1 VTVRILFLTQV
12 LPYPLDAGPKTRAY
26 FTLRYLA
33 QRHEVTLLSFARP
46 SDADAALKHLRE
58 CCHAVHTVPM
68 PRSPLRDAWHL
79 LRSLPGATPFLI
91 ARDWV
96 PAMAGEIV
104 RCLAATR
111 FAAIHADQL
120 WMAPYALHARAAAG
134 SGPKPALILDQH
146 NAVFQ
151 IPRRLAAQE
160 PNGLKR
166 ALLTLEERK
175 LARYETDVCRR
186 FDRVVWV
193 TAEDRAAL
201 EERAGRP
208 WEPARATIIPI
219 CVDPTAR
226 PPLVRQP
233 EAYRVTFLGGLHW
246 PPNLEGVLWFLRAVW
261 PEVVA
266 RAPTARLTI
275 IGKVAADARAL
286 AEAVAA
292 APGQVEMT
300 GYVED
305 PAPYL
310 AETAAFI
317 VPLHAGGGM
326 RVKIVDAWSWGL
338 PIVATS
344 IGAEGI
350 RYGDGEDILIADT
363 APAFAR
369 AVVRL
374 LTDRALAERLGRQG
388 RLTVERAYDWRTVY
402 AAWDAVYEGIE
413 AAP

>member
-1 VTVRILFLTQV
+1 MRILFLTQV

-33 QRHEVTLLSFARP
+33 QRHEVTLLSFVRA
-46 SDADAALKHLRE
+46 SDSAAAIEHLRS

-79 LRSLPGATPFLI
+79 LRSLPSATPFLI

-96 PAMAGEIV
+96 PAMADAVV
-104 RCLAATR
+104 RRLAATP

-120 WMAPYALHARAAAG
+120 WMAPYALHARATADP
-134 SGPKPALILDQH
+134 GPKPALILDQH

-151 IPRRLAAQE
+151 IPRRLAAHE
-160 PNGLKR
+160 PSGLKR

-175 LARYETDVCRR
+175 LARYEVEVCRR

-201 EERAGRP
+201 EGCAGSP
-208 WEPARATIIPI
+208 WEPARATVIPI
-219 CVDPTAR
+219 CVDLATR
-226 PPLVRQP
+226 PPLARRP
-233 EAYRVTFLGGLHW
+233 DAGRVTFLGGLHW
-246 PPNLEGVLWFLRAVW
+246 PPNQEGALWFLRVVW
-261 PEVVA
+261 PAIVA
-266 RAPTARLTI
+266 RVPAAHLTI
-275 IGKVAADARAL
+275 IGKLPTAVTAL
-286 AEAVAA
+286 TAAVAA
-292 APGQVEMT
+292 APGRVELT
-300 GYVED
+300 GYVDD
-305 PAPYL
+305 PTSYL

-338 PIVATS
+338 PVVATS

-350 RYGDGEDILIADT
+350 RYVDGDDILIADT
-363 APAFAR
+363 ASAFAE

-374 LTDRALAERLGRQG
+374 LTDHALAERVGRQG
-388 RLTVERAYDWRTVY
+388 RLSAARAYDWRAVY
-402 AAWDAVYEGIE
+402 TAWDAVYEGAA

>member
-1 VTVRILFLTQV
+1 MRILFLTQV

-33 QRHEVTLLSFARP
+33 QRHEVTLLSFVRA
-46 SDADAALKHLRE
+46 SDSAAAIEHLRS

-96 PAMAGEIV
+96 PAMAQEVV
-104 RCLAATR
+104 RRLAAMP

-120 WMAPYALHARAAAG
+120 WMAPYALHGCAVAG
-134 SGPKPALILDQH
+134 LVSRPALVLDQH

-151 IPRRLAAQE
+151 IPRRLAAHE
-160 PNGLKR
+160 PSGLKR

-175 LARYETDVCRR
+175 LARYEADVCRR

-201 EERAGRP
+201 EERAGHP
-208 WEPARATIIPI
+208 WEPTRATVIPI
-219 CVDPTAR
+219 CVDLAAR
-226 PPLVRQP
+226 PPLARRP
-233 EAYRVTFLGGLHW
+233 DACRVTFLGGLHW
-246 PPNLEGVLWFLRAVW
+246 PPNQEGVLWFLRAVW

-266 RAPTARLTI
+266 RVPAAHLTI
-275 IGKVAADARAL
+275 IGKLPTAATAL
-286 AEAVAA
+286 TQAVAA
-292 APGQVEMT
+292 APGQVELT
-300 GYVED
+300 GYVDD
-305 PAPYL
+305 PTSYL

-338 PIVATS
+338 PVVATS

-350 RYGDGEDILIADT
+350 RYADGDDILIADT
-363 APAFAR
+363 ASAFAE

-374 LTDRALAERLGRQG
+374 LTDHALAERVGRQG
-388 RLTVERAYDWRTVY
+388 RLSAARAYDWRSIYT
-402 AAWDAVYEGIE
+402 AWDAVYAGLED
-413 AAP
+413 AP

>member
-1 VTVRILFLTQV
+1 MRILFLTQV

-33 QRHEVTLLSFARP
+33 QRHEVTLLSFVRP
-46 SDADAALKHLRE
+46 SDSAAALAHLRE
-58 CCHAVHTVPM
+58 YCHDVHTVSM

-79 LRSLPGATPFLI
+79 LRSLLGATPFLI

-96 PAMAGEIV
+96 PPMAREVV
-104 RCLAATR
+104 RCLAATP

-120 WMAPYALHARAAAG
+120 WMAPYALHGHATT
-134 SGPKPALILDQH
+134 GPASRPALVLDQH

-151 IPRRLAAQE
+151 IPRRLAAHE
-160 PNGLKR
+160 SNGLRR

-175 LARYETDVCRR
+175 LARYEVDVCQR

-208 WEPARATIIPI
+208 WEPARATVIPI

-226 PPLVRQP
+226 PALIRQP
-233 EAYRVTFLGGLHW
+233 EAQRVTFLGGLHW

-266 RAPTARLTI
+266 RTPAARLTI
-275 IGKVAADARAL
+275 IGKVAADARTL
-286 AEAVAA
+286 SEAAAA

-300 GYVED
+300 GYVDD
-305 PAPYL
+305 PTPYL

-344 IGAEGI
+344 VGAEGI
-350 RYGDGEDILIADT
+350 RYTDGNDILIADT
-363 APAFAR
+363 APVFAE

-374 LTDRALAERLGRQG
+374 LTDRALAEHLGKQG
-388 RLTVERAYDWRTVY
+388 RLAAERAYDWRTIY
-402 AAWDAVYEGIE
+402 AAWDVVYEGIE
-413 AAP
+413 AAL